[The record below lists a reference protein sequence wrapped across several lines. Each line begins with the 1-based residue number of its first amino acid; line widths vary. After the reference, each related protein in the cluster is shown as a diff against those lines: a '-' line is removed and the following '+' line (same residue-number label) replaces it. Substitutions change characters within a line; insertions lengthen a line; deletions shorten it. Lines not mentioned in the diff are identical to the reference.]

1 MAETRKIVG
10 CYNVEGIS
18 TEGYVKEI
26 LDWFSSSYS
35 ITTQSLSEE
44 DSKASYG
51 VTRFP
56 CFIMI
61 KNGAVLAKKQGKY
74 MKNDY
79 QQWIENYGWG
89 S

>member
-26 LDWFSSSYS
+26 LDWFNSGYS
-35 ITTQSLSEE
+35 ITTQSISEA

-61 KNGAVLAKKQGKY
+61 KNGSVLAKKQGKY
-74 MKNDY
+74 MRNDY
-79 QQWIENYGWG
+79 QQWIKNYGWD

>member
-18 TEGYVKEI
+18 TEGHVKEI

-35 ITTQSLSEE
+35 ITTQSISEE
-44 DSKASYG
+44 DAKASYG

-61 KNGAVLAKKQGKY
+61 KNGSVLSKKQGKY
-74 MKNDY
+74 MRNDY
-79 QQWIENYGWG
+79 QQWIKNYGWD

>member
-26 LDWFSSSYS
+26 LDWFSNNYS

-61 KNGAVLAKKQGKY
+61 KNGSVLSKKQGKY
-74 MKNDY
+74 MRNDY
-79 QQWIENYGWG
+79 QQWIKNYGWD

>member
-18 TEGYVKEI
+18 TEGHVKEI
-26 LDWFSSSYS
+26 LDWFSSKYS
-35 ITTQSLSEE
+35 ITTQSIKEG
-44 DSKASYG
+44 DAKASYG

-61 KNGAVLAKKQGKY
+61 KNGSVLSKKRRNWSYPRDFSAV
-74 MKNDY
+74 
-79 QQWIENYGWG
+79 
-89 S
+89 

>member
-18 TEGYVKEI
+18 TEGHVKEI
-26 LDWFSSSYS
+26 LDWFNSSYS

-44 DSKASYG
+44 DAKASYG

-61 KNGAVLAKKQGKY
+61 KNGSVLSKKQGKY
-74 MKNDY
+74 MRNDY
-79 QQWIENYGWG
+79 QQWIKNYGWD

>member
-26 LDWFSSSYS
+26 LDWFSNSYS

-61 KNGAVLAKKQGKY
+61 KNGSVLSKKTR
-74 MKNDY
+74 
-79 QQWIENYGWG
+79 
-89 S
+89 

>member
-18 TEGYVKEI
+18 TESHVKEI
-26 LDWFSSSYS
+26 LDLFSNSYS
-35 ITTQSLSEE
+35 ITTQALNEG
-44 DSKASYG
+44 DSRASYG

-61 KNGAVLAKKQGKY
+61 KNGSVFSRKQGKY
-74 MKNDY
+74 IRKDY
-79 QQWIENYGWG
+79 QQWLEDYRWD